1 MLSELQ
7 TYHGDLLKAMREH
20 HALCQS
26 VTPDRT
32 ALSAV
37 RWQMAQ
43 AGRVR
48 MQFLNDVVFPIAE
61 QHADSPGGAA
71 MLALRAAIPA
81 YRQKISAFVSVWS
94 ADAIADDWD
103 GYRAAALGLRP
114 TILQCL
120 REEERH
126 LRTLL
131 ADIGSPVSV
140 TLSAIPYAVGPGI
153 GRPQPI

>member
-7 TYHGDLLKAMREH
+7 AFHGDILKAMRVH
-20 HALCQS
+20 YTLCQS

-61 QHADSPGGAA
+61 QHADSPSGTA

-94 ADAIADDWD
+94 ADAIAADWN

-114 TILQCL
+114 TILQFL
-120 REEERH
+120 RNEETH
-126 LRTLL
+126 LRALM
-131 ADIGSPVSV
+131 ADLGSPVPANLPS
-140 TLSAIPYAVGPGI
+140 LSYATGPGI
-153 GRPQPI
+153 GTTA

>member
-7 TYHGDLLKAMREH
+7 AFHGDILKAMRDH
-20 HALCQS
+20 YALCQS

-48 MQFLNDVVFPIAE
+48 MQFLNNVVFPIAE

-71 MLALRAAIPA
+71 MLALRATIPA
-81 YRQKISAFVSVWS
+81 YRQKISAFVAIWS
-94 ADAIADDWD
+94 ADAIAADWN

-114 TILQCL
+114 TILQFL
-120 REEERH
+120 RDEETH
-126 LRTLL
+126 LRALM
-131 ADIGSPVSV
+131 ADLGSPVPANLPP
-140 TLSAIPYAVGPGI
+140 LSYANSFAPGATA
-153 GRPQPI
+153 

>member
-7 TYHGDLLKAMREH
+7 AFHGDILKAMREH

-94 ADAIADDWD
+94 ADAIAADWN
-103 GYRAAALGLRP
+103 GYRAAAVGLRP
-114 TILQCL
+114 TILQFL
-120 REEERH
+120 RNEETH
-126 LRTLL
+126 LRALM
-131 ADIGSPVSV
+131 ADLGAPVPANLPS
-140 TLSAIPYAVGPGI
+140 LSYATGPGI
-153 GRPQPI
+153 GATA

>member
-7 TYHGDLLKAMREH
+7 ARHRDILQAMRDH

-26 VTPDRT
+26 ADPDHT
-32 ALSAV
+32 ALSAI

-61 QHADSPGGAA
+61 QHANTPGGAG

-81 YRQKISAFVSVWS
+81 YRQKISSFVSIWS
-94 ADAIADDWD
+94 ADAIAADWD

-126 LRTLL
+126 LYALL
-131 ADIGSPVSV
+131 ADIGSPVPV
-140 TLSAIPYAVGPGI
+140 TLPAISYAVGPGI
-153 GRPQPI
+153 GRTQAI

>member
-7 TYHGDLLKAMREH
+7 AFHGDILKAMREH

-94 ADAIADDWD
+94 ADAIAADWN

-114 TILQCL
+114 TILQFL
-120 REEERH
+120 RDEETH
-126 LRTLL
+126 LRALM
-131 ADIGSPVSV
+131 ADLGSPVPANLLP
-140 TLSAIPYAVGPGI
+140 LSYATGTTA
-153 GRPQPI
+153 

>member
-94 ADAIADDWD
+94 ADAIAADWN

-114 TILQCL
+114 TILQFL
-120 REEERH
+120 RNEETH
-126 LRTLL
+126 LRALM
-131 ADIGSPVSV
+131 ADLGSPVPANLRS
-140 TLSAIPYAVGPGI
+140 LSYATGPGI
-153 GRPQPI
+153 GATA

>member
-7 TYHGDLLKAMREH
+7 AFHGDILKAMRVH
-20 HALCQS
+20 YTLCQS

-94 ADAIADDWD
+94 ADAIAADWN

-114 TILQCL
+114 TILQFL
-120 REEERH
+120 RNEETH
-126 LRTLL
+126 LRALM
-131 ADIGSPVSV
+131 ADLGSPVPANLPS
-140 TLSAIPYAVGPGI
+140 LSYATGPGI
-153 GRPQPI
+153 GATA

>member
-7 TYHGDLLKAMREH
+7 AFHGDILKAMRVH
-20 HALCQS
+20 YTLCQS

-61 QHADSPGGAA
+61 QHADSPSGTA

-94 ADAIADDWD
+94 ADAIAADWN

-114 TILQCL
+114 TILQFL
-120 REEERH
+120 RNEETH
-126 LRTLL
+126 LRALM
-131 ADIGSPVSV
+131 ADLGSPVPANLPS
-140 TLSAIPYAVGPGI
+140 LSYATGPGI
-153 GRPQPI
+153 GATA

>member
-94 ADAIADDWD
+94 ADAIAADWN

-114 TILQCL
+114 TILQFL
-120 REEERH
+120 RNEETH
-126 LRTLL
+126 LRALM
-131 ADIGSPVSV
+131 ADLGSPVPANLPS
-140 TLSAIPYAVGPGI
+140 LSYATGPGI
-153 GRPQPI
+153 GATA